1 VERLLEESEVIMVCC
16 QSIKTE
22 GNNAMENIHFYRTP
36 TQTQQLILVSVLAV
50 AVSISKYLHTW
61 IG

>member
-22 GNNAMENIHFYRTP
+22 GNNAMENIHFYRIL
-36 TQTQQLILVSVLAV
+36 TQTKQLSLVSVPAV
-50 AVSISKYLHTW
+50 AVLTSKYLHS
-61 IG
+61 